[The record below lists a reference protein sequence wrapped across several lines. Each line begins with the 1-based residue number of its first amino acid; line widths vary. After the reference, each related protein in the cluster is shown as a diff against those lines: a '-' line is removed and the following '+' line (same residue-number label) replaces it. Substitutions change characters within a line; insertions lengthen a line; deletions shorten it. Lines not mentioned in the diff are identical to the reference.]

1 MAKPRRELESKALKL
16 SARERARLAQRL
28 ISSLEREVDADAE
41 KLWRQEAE
49 RRLGEIKS
57 GKVAGIPAE
66 KVIRKARSSLRRE
79 ASSFIPKLRTSLY
92 RQPSSTSAKRTASGS
107 TSSLRFSTR
116 MSACSSFLPL
126 ALRSA
131 GGSGVF
137 WYPSFPMVSCIASSL
152 SELSSSLSCIFTA
165 DQPTGGPASET

>member
-1 MAKPRRELESKALKL
+1 MAKPTRELESKALKL

-66 KVIRKARSSLRRE
+66 KVIRKARSSLR
-79 ASSFIPKLRTSLY
+79 
-92 RQPSSTSAKRTASGS
+92 
-107 TSSLRFSTR
+107 
-116 MSACSSFLPL
+116 
-126 ALRSA
+126 
-131 GGSGVF
+131 
-137 WYPSFPMVSCIASSL
+137 
-152 SELSSSLSCIFTA
+152 
-165 DQPTGGPASET
+165 